1 MCAARRARSI
11 PSDDTEP
18 RPMTRFRLLVTDEID
33 PEGVDILRA
42 EPAFDVEEVPTLPR
56 DTLLERIGDYDAL
69 IGRSATQVPAA
80 LLRRAR
86 RLRVLGRAGV
96 GTDNIDLDEATA
108 LGIAV
113 INAPAGNTVAVAEL
127 FFGNLIGLVRHI
139 PRAATSMRE
148 GRWDR
153 SALLGTELRGRSL
166 GIVGLGRIG
175 GEIATRARAFGMQVA
190 AYDPYVTDE
199 RFDAMRVRKAATL
212 DELVTE
218 SDVLTVHTPLTAE
231 TRGLIGRRELGRLP
245 KGAIVVNMARGG
257 IVDDGALVAA
267 LSSGHLRGAVL
278 DVYEKEPLAADN
290 PLRAMENVLLTP
302 HLGASTSEGQR
313 NVAVDVCAGVRDA
326 LLTGELSRAVNVA
339 GGAQAAWAGLQ
350 PAILLARRAA
360 AVARALLADQGARA
374 VQHLSVRVGP
384 DLAESGTLLL
394 SAAAAGLLEGV
405 TEESRLNLVSA
416 RALAEARGISLSC
429 GTLPTAEPAAAVQVS
444 VRGGL
449 QELMVA
455 GAAPPGSGPRLTRI
469 GAFHVDVTPRQTLLV
484 LTNADVPGVIGRVG
498 TLLGSASVNIAEY
511 HQARLAQGGDALAA
525 ISVDGVLDESVRLQL
540 LALPDIRSATVVNFA
555 PPEARTDSRG
565 VSG

>member
-1 MCAARRARSI
+1 MS
-11 PSDDTEP
+11 
-18 RPMTRFRLLVTDEID
+18 RFRLLVTDEID

-42 EPAFDVEEVPTLPR
+42 EPAFQVDEEPTLPKEV
-56 DTLLERIGDYDAL
+56 LLERIGDYDAL

-80 LLRRAR
+80 LLRRAK
-86 RLRVLGRAGV
+86 RLRVIGRAGV
-96 GTDNIDLDEATA
+96 GTDNIDLAAATE

-139 PRAATSMRE
+139 PRAAQSMRE

-175 GEIATRARAFGMQVA
+175 GEVAQRARAFGMHVA

-199 RFDAMRVRKAATL
+199 RFDALRVRRATTL
-212 DELVTE
+212 DELVAGA
-218 SDVLTVHTPLTAE
+218 DVLTVHTPLSAD
-231 TRGLIGRRELGRLP
+231 TRGLVGRRELGRLP
-245 KGAIVVNMARGG
+245 KGAIVINMARGG

-267 LSSGHLRGAVL
+267 LASGHVRGAVL
-278 DVYEKEPLAADN
+278 DVYEREPLAADS
-290 PLRAMENVLLTP
+290 PLRTMENVLLTP
-302 HLGASTSEGQR
+302 HLGASTTEGQR
-313 NVAVDVCAGVRDA
+313 NVAVDVCISVRDA
-326 LLTGELSRAVNVA
+326 LLTGELTGAVNVA
-339 GGAQAAWAGLQ
+339 GATPGAWSGMQ

-374 VQHLSVRVGP
+374 VQHLNVRVGP
-384 DLAESGTLLL
+384 DLAEAATLLL
-394 SAAAAGLLEGV
+394 ASAAAGLLEGV
-405 TEESRLNLVSA
+405 TAEDRLNLVSA
-416 RALAEARGISLSC
+416 RALAEARGISLAC
-429 GTLPTAEPAAAVQVS
+429 GILPTAEPAAAVQVT

-449 QELMVA
+449 QELTIA

-498 TLLGSASVNIAEY
+498 TLLGDASVNIAEY

-525 ISVDGVLDESVRLQL
+525 VSVDGVLDESVRLRL

-555 PPEARTDSRG
+555 PPPTRSAVVEAARDA
-565 VSG
+565 